1 MPYEPGKQSISR
13 EITVVT
19 FREFGMSKLIE
30 EAITAYVGERCPD
43 FDPECA
49 VCQTW
54 AEYDGL
60 KQMEDFLQDKREV
73 KGE

>member
-1 MPYEPGKQSISR
+1 
-13 EITVVT
+13 
-19 FREFGMSKLIE
+19 MSKLIE